1 MCDLGLLVLRRAMSD
16 ARQWPGL
23 KDAVNVSATQLRANG
38 FLADIKALLVQTGA
52 TADQIEIEITEGVL
66 LNDDT
71 TTQSVLRDLRHMGFS
86 IALDDVGTGYSSLG
100 YLSRYPVDKI
110 KIDRSFVSN
119 LGVDPEAEA
128 VIRAIV
134 KLSKAL
140 NLNIVAEGEETR
152 EQKKILRATGCNNI
166 QG

>member
-1 MCDLGLLVLRRAMSD
+1 M
-16 ARQWPGL
+16 
-23 KDAVNVSATQLRANG
+23 
-38 FLADIKALLVQTGA
+38 
-52 TADQIEIEITEGVL
+52 L
-66 LNDDT
+66 LNDDHA
-71 TTQSVLRDLRHMGFS
+71 TQIVLRDLRHMGFS
-86 IALDDVGTGYSSLG
+86 IALDDFGTGYSSLG

-140 NLNIVAEGEETR
+140 NLNIVAEGVETR
-152 EQKKILRATGCNNI
+152 AQKNILRSTGCNII
-166 QG
+166 QGYIFSRPVPVDAIDDMMRADRRLTISSDTAA

>member
-1 MCDLGLLVLRRAMSD
+1 
-16 ARQWPGL
+16 
-23 KDAVNVSATQLRANG
+23 
-38 FLADIKALLVQTGA
+38 
-52 TADQIEIEITEGVL
+52 
-66 LNDDT
+66 
-71 TTQSVLRDLRHMGFS
+71 MGFT
-86 IALDDVGTGYSSLG
+86 IALDDFGTGYSSLG

-140 NLNIVAEGEETR
+140 NLNIVAEGVETR
-152 EQKKILRATGCNNI
+152 AQKNILRQTGCNII
-166 QG
+166 QGYLFSKPVASGAIDEMMKNERKLAIIDEEGYVAPKAIKMTPRMS